1 MAART
6 TTVGETRALFGDAML
21 GPEDVARALG
31 TEPARLAAADPAVL
45 SAIPYDLATLRAA
58 HGRGHLLV
66 FRTSTDGTAPLTA
79 MRLLERLPGAIQAKL
94 MQGVGYQLKDEW
106 TLDKEPFF
114 SVDTC
119 RLEWRLVHRDPVPAT
134 CNLSYQQQD
143 AALVRY
149 GASIGLDGTPGAL
162 RRRSGIAMVY
172 DTVLFAHTR
181 GVRLL
186 ERSWDWSDTP
196 TADGGYITAGE
207 LSSDGLR
214 VLGYS
219 RAVRFGTL
227 GVCAEY

>member
-1 MAART
+1 
-6 TTVGETRALFGDAML
+6 
-21 GPEDVARALG
+21 
-31 TEPARLAAADPAVL
+31 VL
-45 SAIPYDLATLRAA
+45 SAVPYDLPTLRAA

-66 FRTSTDGTAPLTA
+66 FRTPTDGGAPLTA
-79 MRLLERLPGAIQAKL
+79 KRLLERLPGAIQAKL

-106 TLDKEPFF
+106 TLDQEPFF
-114 SVDTC
+114 SADTC
-119 RLEWRLVHRDPVPAT
+119 PLEWRLVHRDPVPAT
-134 CNLSYQQQD
+134 CNLSYQPQD
-143 AALVRY
+143 AALARY
-149 GASIGLDGTPGAL
+149 GAGIGLDGTL

-172 DTVLFAHTR
+172 DTLLFAHAR

-227 GVCAEY
+227 GICAEY